1 MNKGTQALVGLI
13 VIIVVAAGGYAIF
26 HKSSK
31 TSSPSYSTPANTKS
45 SSGQAA
51 SAANNAAVNNAV
63 LTTKSNSSVGSYL
76 ADPNGNTLY
85 TYGSDSSG
93 TSNCTGSCISTWPAY
108 KDTGATTGLPTNVST
123 IKRSD
128 NGQTQYT
135 YKGKPLYIFSSDSKG
150 QVTGDGVNNFSVA
163 KP

>member
-13 VIIVVAAGGYAIF
+13 VLIVVVIGGYAIF

-31 TSSPSYSTPANTKS
+31 TTSYNAPAATSSTS
-45 SSGQAA
+45 SNVA
-51 SAANNAAVNNAV
+51 AAVNNAV
-63 LTTKSNSSVGSYL
+63 LTTKSNSSVSSYL

-85 TYGSDSSG
+85 TYGADSSG
-93 TSNCTGSCISTWPAY
+93 ASNCTGTCISTWPAY
-108 KDTGATTGLPTNVST
+108 QDTGATTGLPTNVST

-128 NGQTQYT
+128 NGETQYT
-135 YKGKPLYIFSSDSKG
+135 YKGKPLYTFSSDSKG

>member
-1 MNKGTQALVGLI
+1 MNKGTQALVGFIVLI
-13 VIIVVAAGGYAIF
+13 VVVIGGYAIF

-31 TSSPSYSTPANTKS
+31 MTSYNAPAANTKS
-45 SSGQAA
+45 STGQAT
-51 SAANNAAVNNAV
+51 SAANNAAGNHAV
-63 LTTKSNSSVGSYL
+63 LTTKTSSSVGSYL

-85 TYGSDSSG
+85 TYGADSSG
-93 TSNCTGSCISTWPAY
+93 TSNCTGSCLSTWPAY

-128 NGQTQYT
+128 NGETQYT
-135 YKGKPLYIFSSDSKG
+135 YKGKPLYNFSSDSKG
-150 QVTGDGVNNFSVA
+150 QVSGDGVNNFSVA